1 MNKPSIL
8 KSVSISEM
16 LHMRDA
22 GLSNAEIAD
31 KIGCSYNTVNRHI
44 GKAPFVKPGRGR
56 KKKANDTLGLPPV
69 GEMPI
74 IEIPHKSFAERCEE
88 VLHKPDAEKKKFV
101 LAENLVLPERT
112 YAPDRDIHHF
122 SVLPKVETAKE
133 ALLRVPDDPKPR
145 TLADIAREAHERKLA
160 EMATADAEDRTHIP
174 ELIAMFGSDA
184 VTAWLKVSLYNMG
197 IPDCRPMNRKKMLEM
212 LKIMNAGGEN
222 V

>member
-56 KKKANDTLGLPPV
+56 KKKESNTLGLPPV
-69 GEMPI
+69 GNKPIPEM
-74 IEIPHKSFAERCEE
+74 PHKSFAERCEE
-88 VLHKPDAEKKKFV
+88 LYKKTDNVMKAVDEHRKDAEKM
-101 LAENLVLPERT
+101 LCAEHQPVGSPQEQTMLPNP
-112 YAPDRDIHHF
+112 AN
-122 SVLPKVETAKE
+122 V
-133 ALLRVPDDPKPR
+133 
-145 TLADIAREAHERKLA
+145 AREAHMKAMEKVSTPY
-160 EMATADAEDRTHIP
+160 ATHKEEPSPIP

-212 LKIMNAGGEN
+212 LKIMNAGGAS